1 MESNDVKPSRHR
13 WPAKRVPLLLCLLLS
28 LTACKSAPR
37 KSAPQIIQEPLP
49 ASLTANT
56 DAPAAPS
63 PMTYGSLAPWADQ
76 LLDALDTCNADKAA
90 IRELEL
96 RRIARGIK

>member
-1 MESNDVKPSRHR
+1 M
-13 WPAKRVPLLLCLLLS
+13 CLLLS
-28 LTACKSAPR
+28 LAACKSAPP

-49 ASLTANT
+49 ASRTANT
-56 DAPAAPS
+56 DVPATPS
-63 PMTYGSLAPWADQ
+63 PMTYGSLAPWSDA
-76 LLDALDTCNADKAA
+76 LLDALDSCNADKAA

>member
-1 MESNDVKPSRHR
+1 MKTSKPH
-13 WPAKRVPLLLCLLLS
+13 WPVTTAPLLLCLLLA
-28 LTACKSAPR
+28 LTACTSEPK

-49 ASLTANT
+49 ESLTAKT
-56 DAPAAPS
+56 ETPAPPK
-63 PMTYGSLAPWADQ
+63 PMTYGNLAPWSDA
-76 LLDALDTCNADKAA
+76 LLDALDTCNADKAG

>member
-1 MESNDVKPSRHR
+1 M
-13 WPAKRVPLLLCLLLS
+13 LLCLLLS
-28 LTACKSAPR
+28 LTACKNAPP

-49 ASLTANT
+49 ASLTAGT
-56 DAPAAPS
+56 DVPATPE
-63 PMTYGSLAPWADQ
+63 PMTYGSLAPWSDA

-90 IRELEL
+90 IRELEQ

>member
-1 MESNDVKPSRHR
+1 
-13 WPAKRVPLLLCLLLS
+13 LCLLLS
-28 LTACKSAPR
+28 LTACKSAPP

-49 ASLTANT
+49 ASRTANT

-63 PMTYGSLAPWADQ
+63 PMTYGSLAPWSDA
-76 LLDALDTCNADKAA
+76 LLDALDSCNADKAA